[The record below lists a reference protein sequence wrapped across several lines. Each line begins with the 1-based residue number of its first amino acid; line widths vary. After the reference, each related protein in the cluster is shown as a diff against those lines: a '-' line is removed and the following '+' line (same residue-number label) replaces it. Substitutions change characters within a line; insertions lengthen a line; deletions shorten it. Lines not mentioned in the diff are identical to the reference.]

1 MSWISSVYLML
12 FLEITAKWLKMIL
25 CVVEAQRIRVVGATV
40 PPFGVCR
47 ASSVIPAPFV
57 IPAKAGI
64 QSTSRRFQRRVIS
77 LDTGFRRHDGLS
89 AAIQTPSL
97 SPHLSSSPRKRGSS
111 QPVAA
116 FGGASSHWIPAF
128 AGTTGSLPLCKRP
141 RHSREGGNPVKQTQA
156 YSPVATPSRR
166 RSTLGC
172 RSHPHPG
179 VQAITWPPRRAAP
192 RAQDHTSKKNPA

>member
-12 FLEITAKWLKMIL
+12 FLEITVKWLKMIL

-77 LDTGFRRHDGLS
+77 LDTGLRRYDGFS
-89 AAIQTPSL
+89 AAIQTS
-97 SPHLSSSPRKRGSS
+97 SSFPHLSSSPRKRGSS
-111 QPVAA
+111 QQAA
-116 FGGASSHWIPAF
+116 TFGRASSHWIPASI
-128 AGTTGSLPLCKRP
+128 GMTGSLPLFRHPRP
-141 RHSREGGNPVKQTQA
+141 SRESGDPVNK
-156 YSPVATPSRR
+156 
-166 RSTLGC
+166 
-172 RSHPHPG
+172 
-179 VQAITWPPRRAAP
+179 PPL
-192 RAQDHTSKKNPA
+192 SSV